1 MLEKKPLSGARRS
14 GLYHPLHA
22 RVCVLR
28 LVGWL
33 SQNSHRH
40 RRQLVDAPDERL
52 TVPQRLA
59 QRRRIA
65 ASQEMTFRAG
75 LLGYD
80 PYARVPQARVIVL
93 G

>member
-1 MLEKKPLSGARRS
+1 MSTP
-14 GLYHPLHA
+14 
-22 RVCVLR
+22 VTLR
-28 LVGWL
+28 FEPEL
-33 SQNSHRH
+33 
-40 RRQLVDAPDERL
+40 
-52 TVPQRLA
+52 LA
-59 QRRRIA
+59 SMTQASAVQRRRIA